1 MKLCRVKGNSMRP
14 VLRDNDLVIVRET
27 APEHLRKGNILVYRE
42 EDGQYVV
49 HRLVKSSGGDLLYLR
64 GDGYNLSA
72 EMASRDSIVGKA
84 VGFVRDGRYG
94 SLGRIRELYSWSV
107 SLFKEFAKRS
117 IGCTLRITKR

>member
-1 MKLCRVKGNSMRP
+1 MHP

-27 APEHLRKGNILVYRE
+27 APEHLRNGNILVYRE

-49 HRLVKSSGGDLLYLR
+49 HRLVKSRGGDLLYLR
-64 GDGYNLSA
+64 GDGYNLLA
-72 EMASRDSIVGKA
+72 EMANKDSIVGKA

-117 IGCTLRITKR
+117 IRCTLRITKR

>member
-1 MKLCRVKGNSMRP
+1 MHP

-64 GDGYNLSA
+64 GDRFVS
-72 EMASRDSIVGKA
+72 K
-84 VGFVRDGRYG
+84 GFSFLEGDRWV
-94 SLGRIRELYSWSV
+94 SWRGG
-107 SLFKEFAKRS
+107 FF
-117 IGCTLRITKR
+117 